1 MEPLPFAI
9 HGIST
14 GSHSLNFIVGNFDS
28 LLTIYQMGIQE
39 TVDLIFIGFC
49 KPQFYKR
56 SVWNKAL
63 RILEFLCDNTD
74 GAVFRHDFGNGK
86 QKYDS
91 IVPRT
96 MEQVTKWAYL
106 YKNNA
111 PATIKKVSNI

>member
-1 MEPLPFAI
+1 MA
-9 HGIST
+9 
-14 GSHSLNFIVGNFDS
+14 GNFDS

-56 SVWNKAL
+56 SVWNKAV

-111 PATIKKVSNI
+111 PATIKKVSDI

>member
-1 MEPLPFAI
+1 
-9 HGIST
+9 
-14 GSHSLNFIVGNFDS
+14 
-28 LLTIYQMGIQE
+28 MGIQE

-56 SVWNKAL
+56 SVWNKAV

-74 GAVFRHDFGNGK
+74 GAVFRHDLGNGK

>member
-1 MEPLPFAI
+1 MV
-9 HGIST
+9 GIT
-14 GSHSLNFIVGNFDS
+14 DS

-56 SVWNKAL
+56 SVWNKAV

-74 GAVFRHDFGNGK
+74 GAVFRHDFGNGR

-96 MEQVTKWAYL
+96 TEQVTKWAYL

-111 PATIKKVSNI
+111 PAIVKKVSDI

>member
-1 MEPLPFAI
+1 MV
-9 HGIST
+9 GIT
-14 GSHSLNFIVGNFDS
+14 DS

-56 SVWNKAL
+56 SVWNKAV

-96 MEQVTKWAYL
+96 TEQVTKWAYL

-111 PATIKKVSNI
+111 PAIVKKYQTFNLTKSWKQKNSSAQ

>member
-1 MEPLPFAI
+1 M
-9 HGIST
+9 T
-14 GSHSLNFIVGNFDS
+14 GKDIFCVPTR
-28 LLTIYQMGIQE
+28 TIYQMGIQE

-56 SVWNKAL
+56 SVWNKAV

>member
-1 MEPLPFAI
+1 
-9 HGIST
+9 
-14 GSHSLNFIVGNFDS
+14 
-28 LLTIYQMGIQE
+28 MGIQE

-56 SVWNKAL
+56 SV
-63 RILEFLCDNTD
+63 CDNTD